1 MMGNSN
7 IIATSSRLVRY
18 EKVFRTLV
26 KYGFEDL
33 LSHPPFSKLVP
44 QTNLLVPKRKGKK
57 VSQYSRYER
66 IRMAFEELG
75 TTFIKFAQIASNRP
89 DLLPEKL
96 IFELEKLQDRV
107 PPVPIKEIHKVLEAS
122 LPRPLNELVEYFDE
136 KPLASA
142 SMAQVHRARL
152 LGGQEVILKI
162 QRPTI
167 KKTIAT
173 DISILK
179 NITSIIHKN
188 FPKLEIYQ
196 PEELV
201 RMFENSIED
210 ELDFQLE
217 AKNLL
222 HFHKMFDGKKD
233 VYIPEFYPELSTQ
246 NILCMEYI
254 EGYKITDLEQLKQF
268 NISGKDLAKRG
279 IGLYF
284 EQIFEHGFF
293 HADPHP
299 GNIFV
304 LKTGEIVFLDYGMM
318 GTVTKENQ
326 FTFAKMLLSIYEK
339 DADGLKQSILK
350 FSSGLDQQKEAE
362 LELDILTFFRNY
374 TDVSIENID
383 GNEIMKA
390 INSLFFDYKIKIPS
404 GLLLLLKA
412 LIIIE
417 GVGLK
422 LDPEYDMIDN
432 IGPFAKELMTK
443 RFDLGEIQKS
453 TMNSIEEIANLIR
466 DFPEDTRA
474 IIQKIKQG
482 KLHIELE
489 HQGLEAFSHN
499 IDVNVNRLSF
509 TFLTIAILISS
520 SIIINAKIPPI
531 VYNISLLGLVGISI
545 SALLSIRLL
554 YAILKTGK
562 I

>member
-1 MMGNSN
+1 MGNSN
-7 IIATSSRLVRY
+7 IIASSSRLVRY

-33 LSHPPFSKLVP
+33 LSHPPFNKLVP
-44 QTNLLVPKRKGKK
+44 QTNLFVPKRKGKK

-89 DLLPEKL
+89 DLLPEDL
-96 IFELEKLQDRV
+96 IFELEKLQDHV

-122 LPRPLNELVEYFDE
+122 LPRPLHELVEYFDE

-152 LGGQEVILKI
+152 LGGQEVVLKI

-179 NITSIIHKN
+179 NISAIIHKN

-217 AKNLL
+217 AKNLM

-254 EGYKITDLEQLKQF
+254 DGYKITDLEQLNKF

-326 FTFAKMLLSIYEK
+326 LTFAKMLLSIYEK

-350 FSSGLDQQKEAE
+350 FSTGLDEQTDAE

-422 LDPEYDMIDN
+422 LDPQYDMIDN

-443 RFDLGEIQKS
+443 RFNLAEIQKG
-453 TMNSIEEIANLIR
+453 TINSIEEIAYLIR
-466 DFPEDTRA
+466 DFPEDTRD

-489 HQGLEAFSHN
+489 HQGLEKFSHN

-509 TFLTIAILISS
+509 TFLIIAILISS
-520 SIIINAKIPPI
+520 SIIINAEIPPI
-531 VYNISLLGLVGISI
+531 VYNISLLGFVGITI
-545 SALLSIRLL
+545 SVLLSIRLL